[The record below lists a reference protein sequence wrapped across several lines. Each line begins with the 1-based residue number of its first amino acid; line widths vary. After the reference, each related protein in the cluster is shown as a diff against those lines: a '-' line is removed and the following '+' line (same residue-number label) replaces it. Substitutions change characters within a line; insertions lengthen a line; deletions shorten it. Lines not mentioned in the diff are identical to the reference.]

1 MKRTLSAILVIVLLL
16 GCFAGCK
23 KDGGTEA
30 SGSVPTTG
38 TPAGTTPSGG
48 NTPAPTPDGLSLE
61 ENGVVYESL
70 AQKAVVKTALAYLAR
85 GTRIQYDDTR
95 LNPKSAPGSS
105 GTLYRWQSG
114 VRKSPEE
121 YTSQHTGYSNCA
133 AFTNEVYRAALDCSS
148 GASSTDRYADIK
160 GDTRAYRYNPTGK
173 ETAEEQ
179 AAIQEEFL
187 STLKMGDI
195 IIVRRKNG
203 TGHAMLYVGS
213 KVLEGV
219 EGYKGAA
226 SEGVDENNI
235 PKDNGYIYDIIHS
248 TGSSYNYE
256 KQTENFEK
264 HGTIQITAAN
274 SLFDSRSNSYV
285 FGKLTSLTLIRPLNT
300 FKGEVPENSL
310 NRMKNLHN
318 VIVEKL
324 SSHTA
329 GMTVNPGDSITYT
342 FSITNKNQTP
352 VTLSVADVVPEN
364 TTFVSSENCT
374 ANGTSLSWSVTV
386 PAGETATV
394 SYVVKVNA
402 DAPIGAL
409 IGNDAGTV
417 GGVLAKCPRNY
428 VGTTLTEAQQAA
440 LQDAIANNAD
450 SSLRG
455 MALANAIY
463 SKLEGYENLLAD
475 NAATVIS
482 KLFRQA
488 GAFYYIE
495 WEANAYRDAIA
506 PSMFGGRYVP
516 QRDTSVK
523 LAEQVIRHENNR
535 IRKADLVYMM
545 VGDIYIASVDV
556 DSSETALY
564 MYTGDGLLNLNTGKL
579 IPAAEADTHL
589 MPFIAY
595 NRFVLLR
602 PSLMKDSK

>member
-1 MKRTLSAILVIVLLL
+1 MKRLFSACLALVLLL

-23 KDGGTEA
+23 KNSASTEN
-30 SGSVPTTG
+30 TG
-38 TPAGTTPSGG
+38 A
-48 NTPAPTPDGLSLE
+48 APTDANQGNNSPAPDGLSLE

-95 LNPKSAPGSS
+95 LNSKGAPSSS

-121 YTSQHTGYSNCA
+121 YTSQYTGYTNCA
-133 AFTNEVYRAALDCSS
+133 AFTNEVYWAALNCSS

-195 IIVRRKNG
+195 IVIRRANG

-248 TGSSYNYE
+248 TGGSYNYE
-256 KQTENFEK
+256 KQTEYIEK
-264 HGTIQITAAN
+264 HGSIQITAAN

-300 FKGEVPENSL
+300 FKGEVPENSI
-310 NRMKNLHN
+310 NRMKYMDN
-318 VIVEKL
+318 VIAEKL
-324 SSHTA
+324 SSHTV
-329 GMTVNPGDSITYT
+329 GMTVNPGDNISYT

-352 VTLSVADVVPEN
+352 VTLEVKDIAPDN

-374 ANGTSLSWSVTV
+374 VDGTKLTWSVTV
-386 PAGETATV
+386 PAGETTV
-394 SYVVKVNA
+394 VPYTVKVNA
-402 DAPIGAL
+402 DTPIGTL

-417 GGVLAKCPRNY
+417 GGVLAKCPKTY

-440 LQDAIANNAD
+440 LQESIAIYTD
-450 SSLRG
+450 CSLRG
-455 MALANAIY
+455 MALANVIY
-463 SKLEGYENLLAD
+463 SSVKGYEDLLTD
-475 NAATVIS
+475 DAATVLT
-482 KLFRQA
+482 KLFRQ
-488 GAFYYIE
+488 GGDFYYIE
-495 WEANAYRDAIA
+495 WEANPYRDAIA
-506 PSMFGGRYVP
+506 PGMFGGRYVP
-516 QRDTSVK
+516 QRDMSVK
-523 LAEQVIRHENNR
+523 LADQVMRHEQNR
-535 IRKADLVYMM
+535 IRKADIAYMM
-545 VGDIYIASVDV
+545 VGDIYIAADGSDIKM
-556 DSSETALY
+556 Y
-564 MYTGDGLLNLNTGKL
+564 MYTGETLLDLNTSKL
-579 IPAAEADTHL
+579 ISAEETDAHL
-589 MPFIAY
+589 IPFLSY

-602 PSLMKDSK
+602 PSLMLDSK